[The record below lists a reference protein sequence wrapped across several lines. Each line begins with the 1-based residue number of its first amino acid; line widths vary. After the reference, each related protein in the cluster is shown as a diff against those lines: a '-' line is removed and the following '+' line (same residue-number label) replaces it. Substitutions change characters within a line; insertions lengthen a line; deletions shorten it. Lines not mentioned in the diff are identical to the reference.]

1 MKIEKPILAI
11 DYGLKRIGLAISDSK
26 GITSAPLKVITV
38 TKRRKM
44 EGAIDDILL
53 EIETNRVK
61 TIVIGKT
68 NREEWGNSK
77 TSQRIEHFVSELKKR
92 TQLPIIFQDESY
104 STTRAQNMLLSL
116 GQSSKSS
123 KEKIDMYSAVVIL
136 EDFLNSDNKKDEDSN

>member
-77 TSQRIEHFVSELKKR
+77 TSQRTEYFVSELKKR

-136 EDFLNSDNKKDEDSN
+136 EDFLNSDNKKNEDSN

>member
-1 MKIEKPILAI
+1 
-11 DYGLKRIGLAISDSK
+11 
-26 GITSAPLKVITV
+26 
-38 TKRRKM
+38 M

-77 TSQRIEHFVSELKKR
+77 TSQRTEYFVSELKKR

-136 EDFLNSDNKKDEDSN
+136 EDFLNSDNKKNEDSN